1 MSGCF
6 NPQKEVTCCIVDL
19 STNFTNQERR
29 ALAMNDTAI
38 REAMD
43 YEK

>member
-6 NPQKEVTCCIVDL
+6 DPQREVTCCIVEL
-19 STNFTNQERR
+19 STNFTDQERR
-29 ALAMNDTAI
+29 ALAMRDTAI